1 VTNSRVNGA
10 NIAPCAGLM
19 NVMAALKVRVDAR
32 VRRSQDPGGK
42 DDNLKR

>member
-19 NVMAALKVRVDAR
+19 NVMAALKVQVDVQ
-32 VRRSQDPGGK
+32 VRWNQDPGGK